1 MNSVG
6 GALGGGYR
14 GAFTALQWQ
23 ELEHQ
28 ALIFKY
34 FMAGV
39 PVPPDLLL
47 PIRKS
52 FDALASRFYQYPT
65 LGYGSFYGKKFDPEP
80 GRCRR
85 TDGKKWRCSKD
96 AHPESKYCE
105 RHMHRGRN
113 RSRKPV
119 EMPTSLSQQQQ
130 SPSPS
135 PSSSSTVTSL
145 TAVGSN
151 AVAGGSSGGG
161 SINIVGNRGSAGNG
175 GGMGPYY
182 NNSTSVATTT
192 HGGFFSGQVDSGSYL
207 AMGNTNNNNK
217 SYSFLTEAGSGSS
230 KGRNVCSTQLSFQ
243 DLGQESVG
251 YLSRQQQHSFLGNE
265 FGCSSPVVPPP
276 PQTQH
281 HQPKQENQQQS
292 LLPFFDEW
300 PKTKDSW
307 FDIEDEKP
315 NRTASFSTT
324 QLSMST
330 PIASSD
336 YSTTSSRSLTEN

>member
-1 MNSVG
+1 MHWLPDSTSTQLVSIEKPRSKYRLFFYLFFFFR
-6 GALGGGYR
+6 LGVL
-14 GAFTALQWQ
+14 F
-23 ELEHQ
+23 
-28 ALIFKY
+28 
-34 FMAGV
+34 
-39 PVPPDLLL
+39 LLL
-47 PIRKS
+47 LLSTCISYLRS
-52 FDALASRFYQYPT
+52 SCAFFLGVWGWF
-65 LGYGSFYGKKFDPEP
+65 LVGYGSFYGKKFDPEP

-192 HGGFFSGQVDSGSYL
+192 HGGFFSGQIDSGSYL

-217 SYSFLTEAGSGSS
+217 SY
-230 KGRNVCSTQLSFQ
+230 R
-243 DLGQESVG
+243 
-251 YLSRQQQHSFLGNE
+251 
-265 FGCSSPVVPPP
+265 
-276 PQTQH
+276 
-281 HQPKQENQQQS
+281 
-292 LLPFFDEW
+292 
-300 PKTKDSW
+300 
-307 FDIEDEKP
+307 
-315 NRTASFSTT
+315 
-324 QLSMST
+324 
-330 PIASSD
+330 
-336 YSTTSSRSLTEN
+336 